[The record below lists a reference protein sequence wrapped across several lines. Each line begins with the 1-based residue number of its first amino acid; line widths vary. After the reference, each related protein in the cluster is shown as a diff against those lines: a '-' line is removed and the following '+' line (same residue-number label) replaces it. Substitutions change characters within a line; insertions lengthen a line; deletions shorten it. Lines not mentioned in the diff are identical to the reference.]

1 MLLKIQLI
9 YFEKYSIF
17 GTDTAMVAT
26 NGYRIPSGQ
35 DLRTFPYIYRQ
46 QQELPAK
53 LPNDEI
59 SAHRRDGGSQL

>member
-1 MLLKIQLI
+1 
-9 YFEKYSIF
+9 
-17 GTDTAMVAT
+17 MVAT